1 MLPVISEWALPFVK
15 SAASSQHERPGA
27 LDELKESGKIL
38 RELNAEV
45 EEVKNLELP
54 TKEKRCILYIRKTA
68 PCPKTYPRKI
78 GIAEKKPILG
88 E

>member
-1 MLPVISEWALPFVK
+1 MCIRDS
-15 SAASSQHERPGA
+15 
-27 LDELKESGKIL
+27 KESGKIL

-54 TKEKRCILYIRKTA
+54 TGEKRCILYIRKTA